1 MLARSGVTPQ
11 VGRQIMRHA
20 DYRTTLQHYTRLEL
34 HDSEGAVHG
43 LPAFAPEP
51 MKRATGTAGKPQQI
65 PQHSEHDSVRS
76 GASGCDKTGRDPT
89 DPMGP
94 ITPSDASQSDS
105 LRPAATQSDG
115 APGRTRTCYLRFRK
129 PEAPPW
135 GCLGDSGVLALKPVA
150 QYSLGT
156 QTAAKTSW
164 DGHHFCWVTVFLLKS
179 MTIFRSPF

>member
-115 APGRTRTCYLRFRK
+115 APGRTRTCNLELRRHALY
-129 PEAPPW
+129 PVELRAPHI
-135 GCLGDSGVLALKPVA
+135 CFIIF
-150 QYSLGT
+150 QR
-156 QTAAKTSW
+156 
-164 DGHHFCWVTVFLLKS
+164 VTRF
-179 MTIFRSPF
+179 

>member
-76 GASGCDKTGRDPT
+76 GAKWCEWVRQDGSRSH
-89 DPMGP
+89 GP
-94 ITPSDASQSDS
+94 
-105 LRPAATQSDG
+105 DG
-115 APGRTRTCYLRFRK
+115 ANNTLRREPKRLFATRCDAERWCARQDSNLL
-129 PEAPPW
+129 PP
-135 GCLGDSGVLALKPVA
+135 V
-150 QYSLGT
+150 
-156 QTAAKTSW
+156 
-164 DGHHFCWVTVFLLKS
+164 
-179 MTIFRSPF
+179 